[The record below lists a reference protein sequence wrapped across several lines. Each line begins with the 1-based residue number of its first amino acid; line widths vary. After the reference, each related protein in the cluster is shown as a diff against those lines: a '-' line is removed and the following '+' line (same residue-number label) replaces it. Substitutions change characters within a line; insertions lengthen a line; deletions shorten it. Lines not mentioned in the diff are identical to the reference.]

1 MFHYQGYLPEHE
13 KTVPDDEVLQKGYKN
28 FSLIDVNIKKIEWLY
43 LHRFGHRR
51 ALFEIQNDEVNKQW
65 LAP

>member
-1 MFHYQGYLPEHE
+1 
-13 KTVPDDEVLQKGYKN
+13 VLDQGYKN
-28 FSLIDVNIKKIEWLY
+28 FSLIDIRIKKIEWLY

-51 ALFEIQNDEVNKQW
+51 AQFEIQNDEVNKQW